1 MSETIANKSYIGLS
15 FDDGRIDNF
24 TNVLPVLEKLGI
36 PATFNITT
44 GYIDGTLRQ
53 ENKFCENP
61 PMTIENIIRIADSGI
76 FEIAAHG
83 DQHLND
89 KKDILLS
96 IEKLHRWGL
105 KFDKIGFASPNHRL
119 TGRMEEIQY
128 LMEELELSYVRVGAL
143 FCKDLASRLSRE
155 ITRITHSKHLFI
167 GNYKISLMDQDM
179 LKKRILFSCPVNHR
193 MTFEQIKA
201 FVDYAVENELSWILL
216 FHSVLRAEEKFFGN
230 YENVEYNVFLKI
242 CKYLSALRRDKR
254 ICICKTEDMLRAV

>member
-105 KFDKIGFASPNHRL
+105 KFNKIGFASPHHRL
-119 TGRMEEIQY
+119 TGRNSI
-128 LMEELELSYVRVGAL
+128 SYGGTGTVI
-143 FCKDLASRLSRE
+143 CKGRG
-155 ITRITHSKHLFI
+155 FI
-167 GNYKISLMDQDM
+167 LQRSCQQAFKRDYQNY
-179 LKKRILFSCPVNHR
+179 
-193 MTFEQIKA
+193 TFKA
-201 FVDYAVENELSWILL
+201 FIYRKL
-216 FHSVLRAEEKFFGN
+216 
-230 YENVEYNVFLKI
+230 
-242 CKYLSALRRDKR
+242 
-254 ICICKTEDMLRAV
+254 